1 MNSVFGHGYM
11 LLRSSSL
18 QQAATGASAQVR
30 SRKTLPRAR
39 PGTLSKGSNPGEE
52 CPDTQA
58 KAERAST
65 PQNDKQKV
73 VQFKAV

>member
-1 MNSVFGHGYM
+1 MNSIFGHGYM
-11 LLRSSSL
+11 LMRSSSV

-30 SRKTLPRAR
+30 SRKTLPTAQ

-58 KAERAST
+58 KA
-65 PQNDKQKV
+65 DKQKV
-73 VQFKAV
+73 VQFKAGGGNT